1 MKKNSIHK
9 NEIFFSAKQS
19 GKLKNSVT
27 PWPPFRPPTPVSNQY
42 DDPRVVLG
50 SKVFHAMIFVI
61 LYKAIN
67 GQNISEHVM
76 SLAVYLLEMAV
87 ETAEVPDKSV
97 RYSFKQHTYF
107 SCILLIKNKQ
117 KF

>member
-1 MKKNSIHK
+1 MIVLFIIIKNFDDVKDMCNTFRI
-9 NEIFFSAKQS
+9 FSAKQS
-19 GKLKNSVT
+19 GKLKNNVT
-27 PWPPFRPPTPVSNQY
+27 PWPPFRPPTPVSAQY

-67 GQNISEHVM
+67 NQNISEHVI
-76 SLAVYLLEMAV
+76 SLGIYLLEMAV

-97 RYSFKQHTYF
+97 S
-107 SCILLIKNKQ
+107 
-117 KF
+117 